1 MGILARAK
9 QDDGEAMGGRSGC
22 DWERDKFFFVNFFA
36 KIAHHIK
43 ILVNFADDSDEE
55 EAEAASQSQH
65 FVDGGVISTEEGVIE
80 ILSSNSKLGGLIS
93 SEDNLT
99 MAPTSVAIPMPEGA
113 SVYALRCGAVVLST
127 AKVRQDLELR

>member
-1 MGILARAK
+1 MNFNKNIAIIDYFINILTI
-9 QDDGEAMGGRSGC
+9 
-22 DWERDKFFFVNFFA
+22 FA
-36 KIAHHIK
+36 
-43 ILVNFADDSDEE
+43 VDSTNE

-113 SVYALRCGAVVLST
+113 SVYALRCGAVVLS
-127 AKVRQDLELR
+127 A

>member
-1 MGILARAK
+1 MEGR
-9 QDDGEAMGGRSGC
+9 GGS
-22 DWERDKFFFVNFFA
+22 DWEGDK
-36 KIAHHIK
+36 KIFEIAYHIE
-43 ILVNFADDSDEE
+43 ILVNFAVDSDEE

-80 ILSSNSKLGGLIS
+80 ILSSNSKLGGLNFH
-93 SEDNLT
+93 EDNLT